1 MIRVLTI
8 SLLLWPQA
16 AYADALPKAMLGVWA
31 TDLAACSEQASEIRM
46 TVEPKTVLMY
56 EVAQT
61 VRRVVRLKDGS
72 LRILGYTVAD
82 DGRAPGSLTL
92 KLMGDGKLRVGPD
105 QIYHRCPANAGK
117 PRR

>member
-1 MIRVLTI
+1 MKRVLTI
-8 SLLLWPQA
+8 GLLLWPHA
-16 AYADALPKAMLGVWA
+16 AHADSLPKAMLGVWA
-31 TDLAACSEQASEIRM
+31 TDPAACSEQSSEIKM
-46 TVEPKTVLMY
+46 TVERKAVLTY

-61 VRRVVRLKDGS
+61 VRRIARLKDGS
-72 LRILGYTVAD
+72 LRVSGHTETD

-92 KLMGDGKLRVGPD
+92 KLIGEDKLRVGPD